1 MQLSLSQPGFARLS
15 RLLSR
20 FGQWWLKEFLNLF
33 PERYLELFSGRGRA
47 LVAIAAGE
55 GGITLELLNGA
66 LASTASERMASAGNA
81 LVEIDRFLI
90 ARGLERRDVDIGL
103 RLPAESVFGRQLVLP
118 AEAGDAIDAIVAQ
131 DLAKKTPFKAEDI
144 YCDHV
149 ANEAAAGG
157 KIAVRQWIIRR

>member
-90 ARGLERRDVDIGL
+90 ARRLERRGVDIG
-103 RLPAESVFGRQLVLP
+103 V
-118 AEAGDAIDAIVAQ
+118 
-131 DLAKKTPFKAEDI
+131 PFP
-144 YCDHV
+144 
-149 ANEAAAGG
+149 AGG
-157 KIAVRQWIIRR
+157 ACGPQRGYPCVA